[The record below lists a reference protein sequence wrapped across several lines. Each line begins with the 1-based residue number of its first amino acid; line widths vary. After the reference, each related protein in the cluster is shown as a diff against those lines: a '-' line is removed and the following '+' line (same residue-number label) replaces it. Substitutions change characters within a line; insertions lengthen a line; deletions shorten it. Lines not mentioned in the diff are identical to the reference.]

1 MPDFRCVYASL
12 ARRLPHQRLDSR
24 YLMAVDKTDRFS
36 NSSVPPEN
44 SSHHASETS
53 SALDDSENE
62 RGGPA
67 AVQELQRQYEE
78 LLEYVR
84 FYLAAR
90 VDTIR
95 VALRRTVLS
104 LVMGTLALFVAGA
117 ALATCTVIGILGI
130 ANLIGQLLG
139 DRLWAGYLITGFGA
153 LLIVGLALLLF
164 SSRLKRTSRERTASK
179 YARRRQEQRA
189 RFGRDVAG
197 ADPAAARPHGE

>member
-1 MPDFRCVYASL
+1 
-12 ARRLPHQRLDSR
+12 
-24 YLMAVDKTDRFS
+24 MAVDKTDRFS

-44 SSHHASETS
+44 SSHHAAETS

-62 RGGPA
+62 SGGPA
-67 AVQELQRQYEE
+67 AVLELQRQYEE

-95 VALRRTVLS
+95 AALRRTALS
-104 LVMGTLALFVAGA
+104 LVIGTLALFVACA

-139 DRLWAGYLITGFGA
+139 DRLWAGYLITGFGV

-164 SSRLKRTSRERTASK
+164 SSSLKRTSRERTASK

-189 RFGRDVAG
+189 RFGRDVGG